1 MDVWGLEFRQ
11 GFPSRVATRVPA
23 LGLGCM
29 GHVHVWKTRGPFWCI
44 RVWRVLPLAGRGG
57 GGVAVLWPLIFFAQ
71 LTVHCKAAAIKRQE
85 HELSLAPQ
93 PAAVAE
99 ARVLQ

>member
-1 MDVWGLEFRQ
+1 MEDPTTCG
-11 GFPSRVATRVPA
+11 A
-23 LGLGCM
+23 
-29 GHVHVWKTRGPFWCI
+29 
-44 RVWRVLPLAGRGG
+44 G
-57 GGVAVLWPLIFFAQ
+57 GGVAVLWRLIFFAQ

-99 ARVLQ
+99 ARPAVTLIKSRSVFSSCFPKRQ

>member
-1 MDVWGLEFRQ
+1 MEDPTTCG
-11 GFPSRVATRVPA
+11 A
-23 LGLGCM
+23 
-29 GHVHVWKTRGPFWCI
+29 
-44 RVWRVLPLAGRGG
+44 GG
-57 GGVAVLWPLIFFAQ
+57 GGGALIFFAQ

>member
-11 GFPSRVATRVPA
+11 GFPQ
-23 LGLGCM
+23 GLRHGFLLWVSGAWDM
-29 GHVHVWKTRGPFWCI
+29 YMFGKTRGPFWCI
-44 RVWRVLPLAGRGG
+44 RVWRVLPLAGRG

>member
-1 MDVWGLEFRQ
+1 MFGKL
-11 GFPSRVATRVPA
+11 GA
-23 LGLGCM
+23 LFGAFVYGGSYHL
-29 GHVHVWKTRGPFWCI
+29 RGG
-44 RVWRVLPLAGRGG
+44 AG

>member
-1 MDVWGLEFRQ
+1 MYMFGKL
-11 GFPSRVATRVPA
+11 GA
-23 LGLGCM
+23 LFGAFVYGGSYHL
-29 GHVHVWKTRGPFWCI
+29 RG
-44 RVWRVLPLAGRGG
+44 GG
-57 GGVAVLWPLIFFAQ
+57 GGVAVLWRLIFFAK

>member
-1 MDVWGLEFRQ
+1 MFGKL
-11 GFPSRVATRVPA
+11 GA
-23 LGLGCM
+23 LFDAFVYGGSYHL
-29 GHVHVWKTRGPFWCI
+29 
-44 RVWRVLPLAGRGG
+44 RGG
-57 GGVAVLWPLIFFAQ
+57 GGGWLSLWRLIFFAQ

>member
-1 MDVWGLEFRQ
+1 
-11 GFPSRVATRVPA
+11 
-23 LGLGCM
+23 M

-44 RVWRVLPLAGRGG
+44 RVWRILPLAGRGG
-57 GGVAVLWPLIFFAQ
+57 GGGGGLMALIFFAQ